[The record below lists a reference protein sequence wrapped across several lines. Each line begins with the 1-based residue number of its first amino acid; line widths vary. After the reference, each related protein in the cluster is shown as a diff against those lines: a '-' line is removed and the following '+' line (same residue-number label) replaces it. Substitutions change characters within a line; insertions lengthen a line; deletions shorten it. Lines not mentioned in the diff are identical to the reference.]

1 MSDQPLAE
9 LPPEIGLLLALESE
23 AYGDDL
29 ALRADVLA
37 HVERSVTLR
46 GPAGGGTGGGTG
58 GGAGGIARELLR
70 PAIRALVAVGTGAFV
85 AGALVGGL
93 VVRAAS
99 LSAVTPAIVA
109 SLPAP
114 TESAPPLPIVVVPE
128 PNGASSSVFA
138 PLPTPRDLPSAEL
151 RLNPKP
157 VDAAAGGSDLVR
169 EREVIDAARA
179 ALARGRPADALVTA
193 TRHAERWPHGQL
205 AEEREVI
212 AIQALAASGRRAE
225 AERRAAAFKRAFPSS
240 MLIPAVDAAFSS
252 P

>member
-1 MSDQPLAE
+1 M
-9 LPPEIGLLLALESE
+9 
-23 AYGDDL
+23 
-29 ALRADVLA
+29 
-37 HVERSVTLR
+37 
-46 GPAGGGTGGGTG
+46 
-58 GGAGGIARELLR
+58 
-70 PAIRALVAVGTGAFV
+70 RALVAVGTGAFV

-114 TESAPPLPIVVVPE
+114 AESAPPLPIAVVPE
-128 PNGASSSVFA
+128 PTGASSVFA

-151 RLNPKP
+151 RLKGKP

>member
-46 GPAGGGTGGGTG
+46 GPAGGGTG

-109 SLPAP
+109 SLPTP
-114 TESAPPLPIVVVPE
+114 TESAPPLPIAVVPE

-138 PLPTPRDLPSAEL
+138 PLPTPHDLPSAEL
-151 RLNPKP
+151 GLNPKP

-193 TRHAERWPHGQL
+193 TRHAERWPHGRL

-225 AERRAAAFKRAFPSS
+225 AAERRAAAFKRAFPSS